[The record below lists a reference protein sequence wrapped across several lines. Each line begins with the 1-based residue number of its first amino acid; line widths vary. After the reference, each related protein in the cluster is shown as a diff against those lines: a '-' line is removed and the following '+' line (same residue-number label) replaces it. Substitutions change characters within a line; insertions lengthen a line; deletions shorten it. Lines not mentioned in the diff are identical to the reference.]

1 MSRKVGRTIA
11 ILIIIAILSIL
22 AQYAICC
29 KAILQHESVTYAT
42 DKIGV
47 YYVDRMQIVSSS
59 YVSPANA
66 TIHIIMDTETGICYM
81 VNEAGGITPLLN
93 QDGTPYVA
101 NGWRDDG

>member
-22 AQYAICC
+22 AVIF
-29 KAILQHESVTYAT
+29 QHESVTYAD
-42 DKIGV
+42 DKVGV
-47 YYVDRMQIVSSS
+47 LYMNRMQLVSYSYDARIYIV
-59 YVSPANA
+59 
-66 TIHIIMDTETGICYM
+66 MDTETGVCYLH
-81 VNEAGGITPLLN
+81 NESGGITPLLN